1 MSTRKK
7 LHWLTL
13 LGKLEPS
20 KQSSVIKNSNQFL
33 VCDLVRVVKAVN
45 KSKDLKLNKKQQILF
60 KQHKGFLR
68 KLIAAKGVKKLRK
81 LLLSRTSGGGLI
93 LGAIL
98 PALISLVTSIIPN
111 IFG

>member
-20 KQSSVIKNSNQFL
+20 KQSSVIKNSNQRL
-33 VCDLVRVVKAVN
+33 VRDLVRVVKAVN

-60 KQHKGFLR
+60 KQHKGFLK

-81 LLLSRTSGGGLI
+81 LLLARTAGGGLI
-93 LGAIL
+93 LGVIL
-98 PALISLVTSIIPN
+98 PALISLVTHVIPKL
-111 IFG
+111 FG